1 MAARIRLRNLP
12 GMKHIAVMIVD
23 DHARVRQ
30 GLRTFFSTCPDLRV
44 VAEAANGEE
53 ALECC
58 VRARPDVV
66 VMDMMM
72 PAMDGP
78 TATGR
83 IRELCP
89 DSKVIALSSFGDP
102 DVVRRAM
109 EAGAAAYVLK
119 DSSPE
124 TLVEAIRDADHAR
137 GSTVSSSAYPAGGGQ
152 KAARRP

>member
-1 MAARIRLRNLP
+1 
-12 GMKHIAVMIVD
+12 MKHIAVMIVD
-23 DHARVRQ
+23 DHATVRQ
-30 GLRTFFSTCPDLRV
+30 GLRTFFSTCPDLCV
-44 VAEAANGEE
+44 VAEACNGEE

-58 VRARPDVV
+58 AQARPDVV

-78 TATGR
+78 TATSR

-89 DSKVIALSSFGDP
+89 GSKVIALSSFGDP
-102 DVVRRAM
+102 AVARRAK

-124 TLVEAIRDADHAR
+124 TLVEAIRAAHR
-137 GSTVSSSAYPAGGGQ
+137 GRPATPPDVG
-152 KAARRP
+152 APR

>member
-1 MAARIRLRNLP
+1 
-12 GMKHIAVMIVD
+12 MKHIAVMIVD

-44 VAEAANGEE
+44 VAEAASGEE
-53 ALECC
+53 ALERC
-58 VRARPDVV
+58 VQAQPDVI

-78 TATGR
+78 TTTGR

-89 DSKVIALSSFGDP
+89 DSQVIALSSFGDP
-102 DVVRRAM
+102 NVASRAM
-109 EAGAAAYVLK
+109 KAGAAAYVLK

-124 TLVEAIRDADHAR
+124 TLVEAIRDAHHGRDAIPPDT
-137 GSTVSSSAYPAGGGQ
+137 GGPAGGGQ

>member
-1 MAARIRLRNLP
+1 
-12 GMKHIAVMIVD
+12 MKHIAVMIVD

-30 GLRTFFSTCPDLRV
+30 GLRTFLCTCPDLRV

-53 ALECC
+53 ALERC
-58 VRARPDVV
+58 AHTRPDVI

-83 IRELCP
+83 IRESYP
-89 DSKVIALSSFGDP
+89 GSQVIALSSFGDP
-102 DVVRRAM
+102 DVVRRAL

-119 DSSPE
+119 DESPE
-124 TLVEAIRDADHAR
+124 TLVEAIRDAHHGRDA
-137 GSTVSSSAYPAGGGQ
+137 
-152 KAARRP
+152 AAREAVSKSGG

>member
-1 MAARIRLRNLP
+1 MAARIRLSNLP
-12 GMKHIAVMIVD
+12 RMKHIAVMIVD

-58 VRARPDVV
+58 AQARPDVV

-72 PAMDGP
+72 PFMDGP

-83 IRELCP
+83 IREACP
-89 DSKVIALSSFGDP
+89 DSQVIALSSFGDP
-102 DVVRRAM
+102 DVVKRAM
-109 EAGAAAYVLK
+109 EAGAIAYVPK

-124 TLVEAIRDADHAR
+124 MLVAAIRQAHLGR
-137 GSTVSSSAYPAGGGQ
+137 GAQ
-152 KAARRP
+152 ARRP

>member
-1 MAARIRLRNLP
+1 MAARTGLRNLP

-30 GLRTFFSTCPDLRV
+30 GLRTFFSTCPDLHV

-58 VRARPDVV
+58 AQTRPDVV

-72 PAMDGP
+72 PFMDGP

-83 IRELCP
+83 IREACP
-89 DSKVIALSSFGDP
+89 DSQVIALSSFGDP

-109 EAGAAAYVLK
+109 QAGAAAYVLK

-124 TLVEAIRDADHAR
+124 TLVEAIRQAHNGR
-137 GSTVSSSAYPAGGGQ
+137 GAP
-152 KAARRP
+152 ARRP

>member
-1 MAARIRLRNLP
+1 MAARARLSSLP

-30 GLRTFFSTCPDLRV
+30 GLRTFLSTCPDLRV

-58 VRARPDVV
+58 VVARPDVI

-89 DSKVIALSSFGDP
+89 DSKIIALSSFGDP

-109 EAGAAAYVLK
+109 EAGAAAYVHK

-137 GSTVSSSAYPAGGGQ
+137 AAIIPNSAEPARGRV
-152 KAARRP
+152 KAARQP

>member
-1 MAARIRLRNLP
+1 MATQTGLRNLP

-53 ALECC
+53 ALAWC
-58 VRARPDVV
+58 VLARPDVV

-72 PAMDGP
+72 PVMDGP

-83 IRELCP
+83 IREACP
-89 DSKVIALSSFGDP
+89 GSQVIALSSFGDP
-102 DVVRRAM
+102 EEVRRALD
-109 EAGAAAYVLK
+109 AGATTHVPK

-124 TLVEAIRDADHAR
+124 TLVEAIRQAYRGRDATIPRPGDPAR
-137 GSTVSSSAYPAGGGQ
+137 GGQ
-152 KAARRP
+152 RSARRP

>member
-1 MAARIRLRNLP
+1 MSHGSGASGAETIY
-12 GMKHIAVMIVD
+12 MKHIAVMIVD

-53 ALECC
+53 ALERCGQT
-58 VRARPDVV
+58 RPDVI

-72 PAMDGP
+72 PAVDGP

-83 IRELCP
+83 IRKSYP
-89 DSKVIALSSFGDP
+89 DSQVIALSSFGDP
-102 DVVRRAM
+102 DMVRRAL

-124 TLVEAIRDADHAR
+124 TLVEAIRDAHHGRCA
-137 GSTVSSSAYPAGGGQ
+137 
-152 KAARRP
+152 AAREAVSKTGG